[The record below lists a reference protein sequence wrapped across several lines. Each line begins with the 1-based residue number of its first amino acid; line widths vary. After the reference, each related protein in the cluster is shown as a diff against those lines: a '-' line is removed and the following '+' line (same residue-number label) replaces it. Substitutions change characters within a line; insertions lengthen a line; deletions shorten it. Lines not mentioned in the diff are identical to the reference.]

1 MTLRLTLAMSI
12 TSALGP
18 LIPGTLATL
27 TGWSAYRS
35 RHANARRRGR
45 SSSTSSYLVMSTRR
59 YFARQASLSPHP
71 LKERIPRPLHR
82 ALNDPYLIS
91 GNNVHNRPSTPTHCT
106 APHLAGTVPGL
117 YIHLL
122 LSARRRFCSSL
133 NCMSLPPSLLWR
145 PLLLYDEDFDA
156 TTRRAIIVDLRNDS
170 VPILNPRD

>member
-1 MTLRLTLAMSI
+1 MTTLRLTLATSI

-59 YFARQASLSPHP
+59 YFARQASFSPHP

-82 ALNDPYLIS
+82 VLNVPHLIS
-91 GNNVHNRPSTPTHCT
+91 GNNVRNRPSTPTHCT
-106 APHLAGTVPGL
+106 APRLAGRVPGS

-122 LSARRRFCSSL
+122 LSAHRRFCSTLS
-133 NCMSLPPSLLWR
+133 CMPLPPSLLWR
-145 PLLLYDEDFDA
+145 PLLRCDEDLAA
-156 TTRRAIIVDLRNDS
+156 TAVDPS
-170 VPILNPRD
+170 VNHSRYQE